1 MKVEKGSVYMEFNFK
16 GKKALVTGGGSG
28 LGRECALLFAKNGAS
43 VLVADKIPERCE
55 EVCKEIRE
63 YGVDAIAYPLDVR
76 DYDSVHAMYKKMMD
90 EWGRVDFV
98 VNSAG
103 VCLTEEIT
111 KQSLQDIDLSIDIN
125 IKGTLYSCREA
136 LALMRPQKY
145 GKIVNMS
152 SIAAKACL
160 GGFSVYSAT
169 KAAVLAATAS
179 LGREAAL
186 DNVTVNCIC
195 PGIIRTSM
203 WEDILDQ
210 IAGDDPQKREE
221 VWKEWNKGTPNGKP
235 QDPIDIANMVAFLCS
250 EEARY
255 ITSQNI
261 GVDGGYTF

>member
-1 MKVEKGSVYMEFNFK
+1 MFFNFK

-28 LGRECALLFAKNGAS
+28 LGRECAILFAKAGAD
-43 VLVADKIPERCE
+43 VLIADLKPERCE
-55 EVCKEIRE
+55 EVAEEVRKYGRE
-63 YGVDAIAYPLDVR
+63 AISYPLDVTN
-76 DYDSVHAMYKKMMD
+76 YEEVAAMYKKIVD
-90 EWGRVDFV
+90 EWGTVDFV

-103 VCLTEEIT
+103 VCLTEDLT
-111 KQSLQDIDLSIDIN
+111 TQSLENIDLSIDVN
-125 IKGTLYSCREA
+125 IKGTIYSCKEA
-136 LALMRPQKY
+136 LAIMRPNKY
-145 GKIVNMS
+145 GKIINMS

-169 KAAVLAATAS
+169 KAAVLAATAC

-195 PGIIRTSM
+195 PGIIKTSM
-203 WEDILDQ
+203 WEEILDQ
-210 IAGDDPQKREE
+210 LAGDDQAERDR
-221 VWKEWNKGTPNGKP
+221 VWAEWNKGTPNGKP

-255 ITSQNI
+255 VTAQNI

>member
-1 MKVEKGSVYMEFNFK
+1 MKFNFE

-28 LGRECALLFAKNGAS
+28 LGRECALLFAQNGAD
-43 VLVADKIPERCE
+43 VLIADLKPERCE
-55 EVCKEIRE
+55 SVAAEIKAMGRN
-63 YGVDAIAYPLDVR
+63 AIAYALDVT
-76 DYDSVHAMYKKMMD
+76 DYQQVANMYKQILE
-90 EWGRVDFV
+90 EWGTVDFV

-103 VCLTEEIT
+103 VCLTEELT
-111 KQSLQDIDLSIDIN
+111 KQTVEDIDLSIDVN
-125 IKGTLYSCREA
+125 IKGTIYSCREA
-136 LALMRPQKY
+136 LAIMRLNKY

-169 KAAVLAATAS
+169 KSAVLAATAC

-195 PGIIRTSM
+195 PGIIKTSM
-203 WEDILDQ
+203 WEEILDQ
-210 IAGDDPQKREE
+210 LAGEDQAARDK
-221 VWKEWNKGTPNGKP
+221 VWSEWTAGTPNGKP
-235 QDPIDIANMVAFLCS
+235 QDPIDIANVVAFLCS

>member
-1 MKVEKGSVYMEFNFK
+1 MKFDFK
-16 GKKALVTGGGSG
+16 GTKALVTGGGSG
-28 LGRECALLFAKNGAS
+28 LGRECALLFAKNGVD
-43 VLVADKIPERCE
+43 VLIADIKKERCE
-55 EVCKEIRE
+55 KVAEEVRNL
-63 YGVDAIAYPLDVR
+63 GAQAIAYEVDMT
-76 DYDSVHAMYKKMMD
+76 DYEQVAKMYRTIV
-90 EWGRVDFV
+90 EQWGTVDYV

-103 VCLTEEIT
+103 VCLTEELT
-111 KQSLQDIDLSIDIN
+111 KQSIDDINLSIDVN
-125 IKGTLYSCREA
+125 IKGVLYSCREA
-136 LALMRPQKY
+136 LAIMRPKKF

-195 PGIIRTSM
+195 PGIIKTSM
-203 WEDILDQ
+203 WEEILDQ
-210 IAGDDPQKREE
+210 MAGDNQAERDR
-221 VWKEWNKGTPNGKP
+221 VWAEWTKGTPNGKP
-235 QDPIDIANMVAFLCS
+235 QEPIDIANMVAFLCT

-261 GVDGGYTF
+261 GVDGGFTF

>member
-1 MKVEKGSVYMEFNFK
+1 MEFNFT

-28 LGRECALLFAKNGAS
+28 LGRECALLFAKHGAD
-43 VLVADKIPERCE
+43 VLIADLKPERCE
-55 EVCKEIRE
+55 EVAKEVRE
-63 YGVDAIAYPLDVR
+63 LGRNAIAYAIDVTNYEQVA
-76 DYDSVHAMYKKMMD
+76 DMYKTIVE
-90 EWGRVDFV
+90 EWGTVDFV

-103 VCLTEEIT
+103 VCLTEDLT
-111 KQSLQDIDLSIDIN
+111 SQSVENIDLSIDVN
-125 IKGTLYSCREA
+125 IKGTIYSCREA
-136 LALMRPQKY
+136 LAIMRPKKY
-145 GKIVNMS
+145 GKIINMS

-179 LGREAAL
+179 LGRESAK

-195 PGIIRTSM
+195 PGIIKTSM
-203 WEDILDQ
+203 WEEILDQ
-210 IAGDDPQKREE
+210 LAGDDQKERDR
-221 VWKEWNKGTPNGKP
+221 VWKEWNSGTPNGKP

>member
-1 MKVEKGSVYMEFNFK
+1 MEFNFK

-55 EVCKEIRE
+55 EVCNEIKK

-76 DYDSVHAMYKKMMD
+76 DYNSVHHMYEKIIE

-111 KQSLQDIDLSIDIN
+111 KQSLHDIDLSIDVN

-136 LALMRPQKY
+136 LALMRPQKF

-203 WEDILDQ
+203 WEEILDQ
-210 IAGDDPQKREE
+210 IAGSDLQKREE

-235 QDPIDIANMVAFLCS
+235 QEPIDIANMVAFLCS

>member
-1 MKVEKGSVYMEFNFK
+1 MEFNFK
-16 GKKALVTGGGSG
+16 GKKVLVTGGGSG
-28 LGRECALLFAKNGAS
+28 LGRECALLFAKGGAD
-43 VLVADKIPERCE
+43 VLIADKISERCE
-55 EVCKEIRE
+55 EVARE
-63 YGVDAIAYPLDVR
+63 VREFGVNAIAYPLDVT
-76 DYDSVHAMYKKMMD
+76 DYEQVASMYKRIVD
-90 EWGRVDFV
+90 EWGTVDFV

-111 KQSLQDIDLSIDIN
+111 SQSLEDINLSIDVN
-125 IKGTLYSCREA
+125 VKGTLYSCREA
-136 LALMRPQKY
+136 LTIMRANKY

-169 KAAVLAATAS
+169 KAAVLAATAC

-195 PGIIRTSM
+195 PGIIKTNM
-203 WEDILDQ
+203 LEEILDQ
-210 IAGDDPQKREE
+210 LAGDDPKKRDE
-221 VWKEWNKGTPNGKP
+221 VWAEWNKGTPNGKP
-235 QDPIDIANMVAFLCS
+235 QEPIDIANMVAFLCS

-255 ITSQNI
+255 ITAQNI

>member
-1 MKVEKGSVYMEFNFK
+1 MVFDFK

-28 LGRECALLFAKNGAS
+28 LGRECALLFAKGGAD
-43 VLVADKIPERCE
+43 VLVADVKQERSDAVAE
-55 EVCKEIRE
+55 EIKAL
-63 YGVDAIAYPLDVR
+63 GVNAISYQVDVA
-76 DYDSVHAMYKKMMD
+76 DYSQVAAMYKKIVD
-90 EWGRVDFV
+90 EWGTVDYV

-111 KQSLQDIDLSIDIN
+111 KQSLEDIDLSIDVN
-125 IKGTLYSCREA
+125 VKGTLYSCREA
-136 LALMRPQKY
+136 LAIMRPKKF

-195 PGIIRTSM
+195 PGIIKTTM
-203 WEDILDQ
+203 WEEILDQ
-210 IAGDDPQKREE
+210 LAGSDQAERDR
-221 VWKEWNKGTPNGKP
+221 VWAEWTKGTPNGKP

-261 GVDGGYTF
+261 GVDGGFTF

>member
-1 MKVEKGSVYMEFNFK
+1 MYSKHCRS
-16 GKKALVTGGGSG
+16 TIIHD
-28 LGRECALLFAKNGAS
+28 
-43 VLVADKIPERCE
+43 VLIADLKPERCE
-55 EVCKEIRE
+55 KVAEKVRALGRQAIV
-63 YGVDAIAYPLDVR
+63 YPVDVTN
-76 DYDSVHAMYKKMMD
+76 YDQVAAMYKRIVD
-90 EWGRVDFV
+90 EWGTVDFV

-103 VCLTEEIT
+103 VCLTEDLT
-111 KQSLQDIDLSIDIN
+111 AQTVNDIDLSIDVN
-125 IKGTLYSCREA
+125 IKGTIYSCREA
-136 LALMRPQKY
+136 LAIMRPKKY

-169 KAAVLAATAS
+169 KSAVLAATAC

-195 PGIIRTSM
+195 PGIIKTSM
-203 WEDILDQ
+203 WEEILDQ
-210 IAGDDPQKREE
+210 LAGADQAKRDE
-221 VWKEWNKGTPNGKP
+221 VWAEWTKGTPNGKP

-250 EEARY
+250 EEARF

>member
-1 MKVEKGSVYMEFNFK
+1 MKFDFR
-16 GKKALVTGGGSG
+16 GKKALITGGGSG
-28 LGRECALLFAKNGAS
+28 LGEACAVLFAASGAD
-43 VLVADKIPERCE
+43 VLIADLLPERCE
-55 EVCKEIRE
+55 KVAEKVRAF
-63 YGVDAIAYPLDVR
+63 GVKAIAYPVDVTK
-76 DYDSVHAMYKKMMD
+76 YFEVAAMYKKIVE
-90 EWGRVDFV
+90 EWGTVDFV

-103 VCLTEEIT
+103 VCLTEDLT
-111 KQSLQDIDLSIDIN
+111 SQSLKDIDLSIDVN
-125 IKGTLYSCREA
+125 IKGTIYSCKEA
-136 LALMRPQKY
+136 LAIMRPKKY

-195 PGIIRTSM
+195 PGIIKTSM
-203 WEDILDQ
+203 WEEILDQ
-210 IAGDDPQKREE
+210 LAGDDQAARDK
-221 VWKEWNKGTPNGKP
+221 VWAEWTAGTPNGKP

-255 ITSQNI
+255 ITAQNI

>member
-1 MKVEKGSVYMEFNFK
+1 MVFNFE
-16 GKKALVTGGGSG
+16 GKKVLVTGGGSG
-28 LGRECALLFAKNGAS
+28 LGEECALLFARSGAD
-43 VLVADKIPERCE
+43 VLIADVKPERCE
-55 EVCKEIRE
+55 KVAAKVRE
-63 YGVDAIAYPLDVR
+63 LGRQAIAYAVDVT
-76 DYDSVHAMYKKMMD
+76 DYNQVAAMYKKMVD
-90 EWGRVDFV
+90 EWGTVDFV

-103 VCLTEEIT
+103 VCLTEELT
-111 KQSLQDIDLSIDIN
+111 NQSVEDIDLSIDVN
-125 IKGTLYSCREA
+125 IKGTIYSCREA
-136 LALMRPQKY
+136 LAIMRPKKF

-169 KAAVLAATAS
+169 KSAVLAATAC

-195 PGIIRTSM
+195 PGIIKTSM
-203 WEDILDQ
+203 WEEILDQ
-210 IAGDDPQKREE
+210 LAGDDQAKRDE
-221 VWKEWNKGTPNGKP
+221 VWAEWTKGTPNGKP
-235 QDPIDIANMVAFLCS
+235 QDPIDIANMTAFLCT

>member
-1 MKVEKGSVYMEFNFK
+1 MIFDFK

-28 LGRECALLFAKNGAS
+28 LGRECALLFAKSGAD
-43 VLVADKIPERCE
+43 VLIADLKPERCE
-55 EVCKEIRE
+55 KVAEEVRNL
-63 YGVDAIAYPLDVR
+63 GVNSIAYPLDVT
-76 DYDSVHAMYKKMMD
+76 DYDQVAKMYKKIVD
-90 EWGRVDFV
+90 EWGTVDFV

-103 VCLTEEIT
+103 VCLAEEIT
-111 KQSLQDIDLSIDIN
+111 KQELKDIDLSVDVN

-136 LALMRPQKY
+136 LAIMRPKKF

-195 PGIIRTSM
+195 PGIIKTSM
-203 WEDILDQ
+203 WEEILDQ
-210 IAGDDPQKREE
+210 LAGSDQAERDR
-221 VWKEWNKGTPNGKP
+221 VWAEWTKGTPNGKP
-235 QDPIDIANMVAFLCS
+235 QDPIDIANMTAFLCT

-261 GVDGGYTF
+261 GVDGGFTF

>member
-1 MKVEKGSVYMEFNFK
+1 MEFNFQ

-28 LGRECALLFAKNGAS
+28 LGRECALLFAKGGAD
-43 VLVADKIPERCE
+43 VLIADVKPERCE
-55 EVCKEIRE
+55 AVAAEVRALGRE
-63 YGVDAIAYPLDVR
+63 AIAYAIDVTK
-76 DYDSVHAMYKKMMD
+76 YDQVADMFNTMVN
-90 EWGRVDFV
+90 EWGTVDFV

-103 VCLTEEIT
+103 VCLTEDLTAQTVE
-111 KQSLQDIDLSIDIN
+111 DIDLSIDVN
-125 IKGTLYSCREA
+125 IKGTIYACREA
-136 LALMRPQKY
+136 LAIMRHKKY
-145 GKIVNMS
+145 GRIVNMS

-195 PGIIRTSM
+195 PGIIKTSM
-203 WEDILDQ
+203 WEEILDQ
-210 IAGDDPQKREE
+210 LAGDDQAERDR
-221 VWKEWNKGTPNGKP
+221 VWAEWTKGTPNGKP

>member
-1 MKVEKGSVYMEFNFK
+1 MEFNFK

-28 LGRECALLFAKNGAS
+28 LGRECALLFAKSGAD
-43 VLVADKIPERCE
+43 VLIADLKPERCDKVAE
-55 EVCKEIRE
+55 EVRAL
-63 YGVDAIAYPLDVR
+63 GANAISYPLDVTN
-76 DYDSVHAMYKKMMD
+76 YKEVEKMYKKIVE
-90 EWGRVDFV
+90 EWGTVDFV

-103 VCLTEEIT
+103 VCLTEDLT
-111 KQSLQDIDLSIDIN
+111 TQSLENIDLSIDVN
-125 IKGTLYSCREA
+125 IKGTVYSCREA
-136 LALMRPQKY
+136 LKIMRDKKY
-145 GKIVNMS
+145 GKIINMS

-169 KAAVLAATAS
+169 KSAVLALTAS

-195 PGIIRTSM
+195 PGIIKTSM
-203 WEDILDQ
+203 WEEILDQ
-210 IAGDDPQKREE
+210 LAGDNQEE
-221 VWKEWNKGTPNGKP
+221 RDRVWAEWTKGTPNGKP
-235 QDPIDIANMVAFLCS
+235 QDPIDIANMTAFLCT

>member
-1 MKVEKGSVYMEFNFK
+1 MEFNFK

-28 LGRECALLFAKNGAS
+28 LGRECALLFAKSGAD
-43 VLVADKIPERCE
+43 VLIADLKPERCDKVAE
-55 EVCKEIRE
+55 EVRAL
-63 YGVDAIAYPLDVR
+63 GANAISYALDVTN
-76 DYDSVHAMYKKMMD
+76 YKEVEEMYKKIVE
-90 EWGRVDFV
+90 EWGTVDFV

-103 VCLTEEIT
+103 VCLTEELT
-111 KQSLQDIDLSIDIN
+111 TQSLENIDLSIDVN
-125 IKGTLYSCREA
+125 IKGTVYSCREA
-136 LALMRPQKY
+136 LKIMREKKY
-145 GKIVNMS
+145 GKIINMS

-169 KAAVLAATAS
+169 KSAVLALTAS

-195 PGIIRTSM
+195 PGIIKTSM
-203 WEDILDQ
+203 WEEILDQ
-210 IAGDDPQKREE
+210 LAGDNQEE
-221 VWKEWNKGTPNGKP
+221 RDRVWAEWTKGTPNGKP
-235 QDPIDIANMVAFLCS
+235 QDPIDIANMTAFLCT

>member
-1 MKVEKGSVYMEFNFK
+1 MEFNFK

-55 EVCKEIRE
+55 EVCDEIRKLGQE
-63 YGVDAIAYPLDVR
+63 AIAYPLDVTNPT
-76 DYDSVHAMYKKMMD
+76 SVHEMYEKIIE

-111 KQSLQDIDLSIDIN
+111 KQSLHDIDLSIDVN

-136 LALMRPQKY
+136 LALMRPQKF

-203 WEDILDQ
+203 WEEILDQ
-210 IAGDDPQKREE
+210 IAGSDLQKREE

>member
-1 MKVEKGSVYMEFNFK
+1 MFFNFK

-28 LGRECALLFAKNGAS
+28 LGRECAILFAKAGAD
-43 VLVADKIPERCE
+43 VLIADLKQERCD
-55 EVCKEIRE
+55 EVAEEIRSL
-63 YGVDAIAYPLDVR
+63 GRQAISYPLDVAN
-76 DYDSVHAMYKKMMD
+76 YAEVAAMYKKIVD
-90 EWGRVDFV
+90 EWGTVDFV

-103 VCLTEEIT
+103 VCLTEDLT
-111 KQSLQDIDLSIDIN
+111 SQSLENIDLSIDVN
-125 IKGTLYSCREA
+125 IKGTIYSCKEA
-136 LALMRPQKY
+136 LAIMRPNKY
-145 GKIVNMS
+145 GKIINMS

-195 PGIIRTSM
+195 PGIIKTSM
-203 WEDILDQ
+203 WEEILDQ
-210 IAGDDPQKREE
+210 LAGNDQVERDR
-221 VWKEWNKGTPNGKP
+221 VWADWTKGTPNGKP

-255 ITSQNI
+255 ITAQNI